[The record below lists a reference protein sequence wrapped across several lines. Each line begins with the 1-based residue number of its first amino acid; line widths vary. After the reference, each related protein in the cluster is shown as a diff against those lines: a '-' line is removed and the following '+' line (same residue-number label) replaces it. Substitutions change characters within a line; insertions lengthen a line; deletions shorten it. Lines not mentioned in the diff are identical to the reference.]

1 MSQSFVKGALIITIA
16 SLISKIL
23 GSVFRIPL
31 QNIAGNEVF
40 GIFTLVYPVYM
51 AVLILSVAGI
61 PLAISKLISEARMK
75 KQEDSIKD
83 IFLTAGILAT
93 LFGLISFV
101 IIYLFS
107 GSIASLLGGD
117 YARLSLIIV
126 SATLLV
132 APYMAV
138 YRGYFQ
144 GFDTMTPTA
153 LSQVLEQLVRV
164 FFILLFAFVL
174 VQQGYGAP
182 VVAGGVMV
190 GSIIG
195 AIASLGYLR
204 WSFNRSGLKPKSTH
218 TYTFATFKTWGK
230 RILILSLPICV
241 GALAMALVN
250 FIDSITVP
258 NQLRAIGYED
268 IEIAHSYGYYGRGL
282 ALVQIAVVFAQ
293 ALILPIIPLIT
304 GAIANKDEIKT
315 RRVTEQSIK
324 FTHLTSWPAAI
335 GLFALTVPLNFALFG
350 DFEEN
355 ALMAIVHISA
365 LFTAFAVLT
374 TGILQGMNRSK
385 ESAWIVVIGSILK
398 VVLNIIFIRNFGL
411 IGVAWST
418 LIVYI
423 VISSLNIWMMRKTI
437 VFSLWKRSQTVFA
450 FAAVVMGLIVSIPL
464 LWMDPLS
471 WSRSFAMGYVILMII
486 VGGAVYSVIVVTLKG
501 LEKQELQLIPVVGK
515 YIK

>member
-1 MSQSFVKGALIITIA
+1 METKVMSQSFVKGALIITIA

-230 RILILSLPICV
+230 RILIL
-241 GALAMALVN
+241 
-250 FIDSITVP
+250 
-258 NQLRAIGYED
+258 
-268 IEIAHSYGYYGRGL
+268 
-282 ALVQIAVVFAQ
+282 
-293 ALILPIIPLIT
+293 
-304 GAIANKDEIKT
+304 
-315 RRVTEQSIK
+315 
-324 FTHLTSWPAAI
+324 
-335 GLFALTVPLNFALFG
+335 
-350 DFEEN
+350 
-355 ALMAIVHISA
+355 
-365 LFTAFAVLT
+365 
-374 TGILQGMNRSK
+374 
-385 ESAWIVVIGSILK
+385 
-398 VVLNIIFIRNFGL
+398 
-411 IGVAWST
+411 
-418 LIVYI
+418 
-423 VISSLNIWMMRKTI
+423 
-437 VFSLWKRSQTVFA
+437 
-450 FAAVVMGLIVSIPL
+450 
-464 LWMDPLS
+464 
-471 WSRSFAMGYVILMII
+471 
-486 VGGAVYSVIVVTLKG
+486 
-501 LEKQELQLIPVVGK
+501 
-515 YIK
+515 